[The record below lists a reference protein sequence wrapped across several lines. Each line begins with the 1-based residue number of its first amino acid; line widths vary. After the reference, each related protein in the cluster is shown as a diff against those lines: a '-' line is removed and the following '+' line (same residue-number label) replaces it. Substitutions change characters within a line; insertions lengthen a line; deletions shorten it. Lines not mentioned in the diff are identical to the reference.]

1 MENFYSS
8 LYCQDCSDEDPRLW
22 RYFARSLIP
31 NHRSMWRPPMLV
43 TDHQSATNSK
53 CKCQIRTFASIF
65 NKFQMQMPYPHICL
79 YFQQNPNANAG
90 SAHLPLFLTKCGHK
104 KLATYW
110 THYVDTRFYQ
120 ETAKICSVKTAW
132 QKTISF
138 ETWQPKHKAAYKGR
152 LGSTHGLRKRP
163 T

>member
-53 CKCQIRTFASIF
+53 CKCQIRTFPSIF
-65 NKFQMQMPYPHICL
+65 NKFQMQMPYPRICL
-79 YFQQNPNANAG
+79 YFSQNVATKN
-90 SAHLPLFLTKCGHK
+90 LPHIGPIMLTQDFIKRLPK
-104 KLATYW
+104 FALSKQRDRKPLALKHDSLNTKQPIK
-110 THYVDTRFYQ
+110 VDLV
-120 ETAKICSVKTAW
+120 ALMDSV
-132 QKTISF
+132 
-138 ETWQPKHKAAYKGR
+138 KGR
-152 LGSTHGLRKRP
+152 LKDGLDSFRVGNS
-163 T
+163 